1 MVINQYDIFWVDLN
15 PTVGHEIKKVRP
27 CIVIS
32 PNEMNSN
39 IDTVI
44 ISPMTTKSR
53 NYPTRIK
60 TDFNKKTGW
69 IVMDQIRT
77 INKIRLKE
85 KAGHL
90 REEEIV
96 NIKDILKE
104 MLVD

>member
-1 MVINQYDIFWVDLN
+1 MVINQYDVFWVDLN
-15 PTVGHEIKKVRP
+15 PTIGHEIKKVRP
-27 CIVIS
+27 CIIIS

-44 ISPMTTKSR
+44 IAPMTTKSR

-60 TDFNKKTGW
+60 IDFNKKTGW
-69 IVMDQIRT
+69 VVLDQIRT
-77 INKIRLKE
+77 IDKIRLKE

-96 NIKDILKE
+96 NIKGILKE

>member
-27 CIVIS
+27 CIIIS

-44 ISPMTTKSR
+44 IAPMTTKSR

-60 TDFNKKTGW
+60 IYFNKKTGW
-69 IVMDQIRT
+69 VVLDQIRT
-77 INKIRLKE
+77 IDKIRLKE

-90 REEEIV
+90 KEEEIV
-96 NIKDILKE
+96 NIKGILKE